1 MTRENCLPFSDK
13 WARIPADSIPAAIQ
27 VLHNETWWGLP
38 LMWLWRHTSFGGNWA
53 IWHVFGA
60 YELWSRISS
69 QVKENLNSSYL

>member
-1 MTRENCLPFSDK
+1 MTRENCLPFSDEYAK
-13 WARIPADSIPAAIQ
+13 IPADSTNQQSRFYTMKPD
-27 VLHNETWWGLP
+27 GGSP
-38 LMWLWRHTSFGGNWA
+38 LCHYEDTSFGGNRA